1 MIGKRMIIKVRGST
15 GILWALGFNENLL
28 LRCEEIMMI
37 CRLTLFAVGLVI
49 FLSGSNLVFADNEF
63 SNFPNKSE
71 LNLTTENVV
80 IFKDGYFLIVKK
92 GKAKTD
98 TDGRVFTNEVPDSA
112 ILGSFWAIAQQGK
125 IDSMVAGWE
134 ASETEGKREINCTT
148 VMEIVTANLG
158 KSCSLRLRS
167 EKPEMINGVL
177 LKVLANRE
185 MVPEGRV
192 RGARSQDDSG
202 SGAIETEVLVDA
214 ILGTHFLLR
223 TDTGDMMIAADS
235 VSNLTVEGMKTTVEQ
250 NVKKLTRKKKLTFDF
265 GTPNTD
271 VELSLMYFCPG
282 IRWLPTYRLNLTD
295 KPFVFNWA
303 QGVGAKRASAKTAEI
318 LMQGEIINDSEDLID
333 VPLHVVV
340 GVPNFRYKSSPSPMV
355 LEASLKNV
363 LAEAA
368 PQVMLN
374 QSIDQFSNTIYSQ
387 STSDFRSAR
396 ATGDSEGVVDG
407 LSSDLTASGG
417 NDLFVYKLRPM
428 SLKKGE
434 RASVRILKAE
444 VAYRDIYTWDVTV
457 QHSPHEFA
465 SSRNGGSPLVI
476 SESEVWHQIELIN
489 DTNVPWTTGAAML
502 VDGFQPLA
510 QELLTYTSPGG
521 ICRLPMTVSVDLKA
535 GVDDQETGRERDA
548 VKWRNANYSLVK
560 GKIVAELANN
570 KEFEVP
576 VEVSLR
582 FGGKANAV
590 SNEGKVRLEGFNP
603 NDWSNRGG
611 DPINNSSVVKWK
623 ASIAAGEC
631 FKPTIEYEFYLR
643 N

>member
-1 MIGKRMIIKVRGST
+1 MIIG
-15 GILWALGFNENLL
+15 
-28 LRCEEIMMI
+28 
-37 CRLTLFAVGLVI
+37 RLALFAVGFMTLI
-49 FLSGSNLVFADNEF
+49 NSSNLVSAENEF
-63 SNFPNKSE
+63 RSRSEKSE

-92 GKAKTD
+92 GTARTD
-98 TDGRVFTNEVPDSA
+98 ADGKVFTNEVPDSA
-112 ILGSFWAIAQQGK
+112 ILGSFWAIAQQGR
-125 IDSMVAGWE
+125 ISSMVAGWE
-134 ASETEGKREINCTT
+134 SSETEDKREINCTT
-148 VMEIVTANLG
+148 VMEVVTANIG
-158 KSCSLRLRS
+158 ARCSLRIRGEKS
-167 EKPEMINGVL
+167 EAVTGVL

-185 MVPEGRV
+185 LVPEERV
-192 RGARSQDDSG
+192 RHGSIHQDG
-202 SGAIETEVLVDA
+202 EGGAIESEVLVDTA
-214 ILGTHFLLR
+214 LGTHFLLR
-223 TDTGDMMIAADS
+223 TETGDMMIDAAS
-235 VSNLTVEGMKTTVEQ
+235 VSNLTVEEMKTTVEQ
-250 NVKKLTRKKKLTFDF
+250 NVKKLTREKKLTFDF

-282 IRWLPTYRLNLTD
+282 IRWLPTYRLNLTE
-295 KPFVFNWA
+295 KPFVFKGE
-303 QGVGAKRASAKTAEI
+303 QQDLGGKRASAKTAEI

-340 GVPNFRYKSSPSPMV
+340 GVPNFRFKSSPSPMV

-363 LAEAA
+363 LVEAA
-368 PQVMLN
+368 PQIMRN

-387 STSDFRSAR
+387 RTSDFRSAR
-396 ATGDSEGVVDG
+396 ATGNSDG
-407 LSSDLTASGG
+407 LIEGLAGDLTASGG
-417 NDLFVYKLRPM
+417 NDLFVYKLKPM

-465 SSRNGGSPLVI
+465 SGHNRRSPLVV
-476 SESEVWHQIELIN
+476 SESEVWHQVELIN

-548 VKWRNANYSLVK
+548 AKWRNSSYSLVK

-570 KEFEVP
+570 KAYEVP

-582 FGGKANAV
+582 FGGRASEV
-590 SNEGKVRLEGFNP
+590 SDDGVAKLEGFNP
-603 NDWSNRGG
+603 GDWSNQGG
-611 DPINNSSVVKWK
+611 DPINNSSTVSWK
-623 ASIAAGEC
+623 TSIKPGEC
-631 FKPTIEYEFYLR
+631 FKPTIDYEFYLR

>member
-1 MIGKRMIIKVRGST
+1 MMIG
-15 GILWALGFNENLL
+15 
-28 LRCEEIMMI
+28 
-37 CRLTLFAVGLVI
+37 RLTLLAVGLMTL
-49 FLSGSNLVFADNEF
+49 LSSSNLICAANEF
-63 SNFPNKSE
+63 SSFPEKSE
-71 LNLTTENVV
+71 LKLTTENIV

-98 TDGRVFTNEVPDSA
+98 ADGKVFTNEVPDSA

-125 IDSMVAGWE
+125 INSMVAGWE
-134 ASETEGKREINCTT
+134 ASETEDKREKNCTT

-158 KSCSLRLRS
+158 RSCSLRIRS
-167 EKPEMINGVL
+167 EKPEVVNGVL

-185 MVPEGRV
+185 LIPEKSLRH
-192 RGARSQDDSG
+192 ARSQHDSG
-202 SGAIETEVLVDA
+202 SGSIETEVLVDTIA
-214 ILGTHFLLR
+214 GTHFLLR
-223 TDTGDMMIAADS
+223 TETGDMMIAADS

-250 NVKKLTRKKKLTFDF
+250 KVKKLTREKKLTFDF
-265 GTPNTD
+265 GTPNTE

-282 IRWLPTYRLNLTD
+282 IRWIPTYRLNLTD

-303 QGVGAKRASAKTAEI
+303 QGVGTERASAKTAEI

-340 GVPNFRYKSSPSPMV
+340 GVPNFRFKSSPSPMV

-368 PQVMLN
+368 PQVMRN

-396 ATGDSEGVVDG
+396 ATGNSEGIVDG

-417 NDLFVYKLRPM
+417 NDLFVYKLKPM

-457 QHSPHEFA
+457 QHSPHEFV
-465 SSRNGGSPLVI
+465 SSRDGGSPLVI

-535 GVDDQETGRERDA
+535 TVDDQETGRERDA
-548 VKWRNANYSLVK
+548 VKWRNSSYSLIK
-560 GKIVAELANN
+560 GKIAAELANN
-570 KEFEVP
+570 KEIEVP

-590 SNEGKVRLEGFNP
+590 SDEGKPKLEGFNP
-603 NDWSNRGG
+603 NDWSSHGG

-623 ASIAAGEC
+623 TSIAPGEC
-631 FKPTIEYEFYLR
+631 FKPTVEYEFYLR

>member
-1 MIGKRMIIKVRGST
+1 MMIG
-15 GILWALGFNENLL
+15 
-28 LRCEEIMMI
+28 
-37 CRLTLFAVGLVI
+37 RLTLFAVGLI
-49 FLSGSNLVFADNEF
+49 TLLSSSNLICAANEF
-63 SNFPNKSE
+63 SSFPEKSE
-71 LNLTTENVV
+71 LKLTTENIV

-98 TDGRVFTNEVPDSA
+98 ADGKVFTNEVPDSA
-112 ILGSFWAIAQQGK
+112 ILGSFWAIAQQGR
-125 IDSMVAGWE
+125 ISSMVAGWE
-134 ASETEGKREINCTT
+134 ASETEDMREKNCTT

-158 KSCSLRLRS
+158 KACSLRIRGEKS
-167 EKPEMINGVL
+167 EVVNGVL
-177 LKVLANRE
+177 LKLLANRE
-185 MVPEGRV
+185 LIPEKSARHV
-192 RGARSQDDSG
+192 RGQNEGG
-202 SGAIETEVLVDA
+202 SGAIETEVLVDT

-223 TDTGDMMIAADS
+223 TETGDMMIAADS

-250 NVKKLTRKKKLTFDF
+250 KVKKLTREKKLTFDF
-265 GTPNTD
+265 GTPNTE

-282 IRWLPTYRLNLTD
+282 IRWIPTYRLNLTD

-303 QGVGAKRASAKTAEI
+303 QGVGTERASAKTAEI

-340 GVPNFRYKSSPSPMV
+340 GVPNFRFKASPSPMV

-368 PQVMLN
+368 PQVMRN

-396 ATGDSEGVVDG
+396 STGNSEGLIDG
-407 LSSDLTASGG
+407 LAGDLTTSGG
-417 NDLFVYKLRPM
+417 NDLFVYKLKPM

-444 VAYRDIYTWDVTV
+444 IAYRDVYTWDVTV

-465 SSRNGGSPLVI
+465 SGNNRRSPLVV
-476 SESEVWHQIELIN
+476 SESEVWHQVELIN
-489 DTNVPWTTGAAML
+489 DTKVPWTTGAAML

-535 GVDDQETGRERDA
+535 TVDDQETGRERDA
-548 VKWRNANYSLVK
+548 VKWRNSSYSLVK
-560 GKIVAELANN
+560 GKIAAELANN
-570 KEFEVP
+570 KEYEVP

-582 FGGKANAV
+582 FGGKANAL
-590 SNEGKVRLEGFNP
+590 SDEGKPKLEGFNP
-603 NDWSNRGG
+603 NDWSNNGG

-623 ASIAAGEC
+623 TSVAPGEC
-631 FKPTIEYEFYLR
+631 FKPTVEYEFYLR

>member
-1 MIGKRMIIKVRGST
+1 MMIG
-15 GILWALGFNENLL
+15 
-28 LRCEEIMMI
+28 
-37 CRLTLFAVGLVI
+37 RLTLFAVGLMTL
-49 FLSGSNLVFADNEF
+49 LSSSNLICAANEF
-63 SNFPNKSE
+63 SSFPEKSE
-71 LNLTTENVV
+71 LKLTTENIV

-98 TDGRVFTNEVPDSA
+98 ADGKVFTNEVPDSA

-125 IDSMVAGWE
+125 INSMVAGWE
-134 ASETEGKREINCTT
+134 ASETEDKREKNCTT

-158 KSCSLRLRS
+158 RSCSLRIRS
-167 EKPEMINGVL
+167 EKPEVVNGVL

-185 MVPEGRV
+185 LIPEKSLRH
-192 RGARSQDDSG
+192 ARSQHDSG
-202 SGAIETEVLVDA
+202 SGSIETEVLVDTIA
-214 ILGTHFLLR
+214 GTHFLLR
-223 TDTGDMMIAADS
+223 TETGDMMIAADS

-250 NVKKLTRKKKLTFDF
+250 KVKKLTREKKLTFDF
-265 GTPNTD
+265 GTPNTE

-282 IRWLPTYRLNLTD
+282 IRWIPTYRLNLTD

-303 QGVGAKRASAKTAEI
+303 QGVGTERASAKTAEI

-340 GVPNFRYKSSPSPMV
+340 GVPNFRFKSSPSPMV

-368 PQVMLN
+368 PQVMRN

-396 ATGDSEGVVDG
+396 ATGNSEGIVDG

-417 NDLFVYKLRPM
+417 NDLFVYKLKPM

-457 QHSPHEFA
+457 QHSPHEFV
-465 SSRNGGSPLVI
+465 SSRDGGSPLVI

-535 GVDDQETGRERDA
+535 TVDDQETGRERDA
-548 VKWRNANYSLVK
+548 VKWRNSSYSLIK
-560 GKIVAELANN
+560 GKIAAELANN
-570 KEFEVP
+570 KEIEVP

-590 SNEGKVRLEGFNP
+590 SDEGKPKLEGFNP
-603 NDWSNRGG
+603 NDWSSHGG

-623 ASIAAGEC
+623 TSIAPGEC
-631 FKPTIEYEFYLR
+631 FKPTVEYEFYLR

>member
-1 MIGKRMIIKVRGST
+1 MMIG
-15 GILWALGFNENLL
+15 
-28 LRCEEIMMI
+28 
-37 CRLTLFAVGLVI
+37 RLTLFAVGLI
-49 FLSGSNLVFADNEF
+49 TLLSSSNLICAANEF
-63 SNFPNKSE
+63 SSFPEKSE
-71 LNLTTENVV
+71 LKLTTENIV

-98 TDGRVFTNEVPDSA
+98 ADGKVFTNEVPDSA

-125 IDSMVAGWE
+125 INSMVAGWE
-134 ASETEGKREINCTT
+134 ASETEDKREKNCTT

-158 KSCSLRLRS
+158 RSCSLRIRS
-167 EKPEMINGVL
+167 EKPEVVNGVL

-185 MVPEGRV
+185 LIPEKSLRH
-192 RGARSQDDSG
+192 ARSQHDSG
-202 SGAIETEVLVDA
+202 SGSIETEVLVDTIA
-214 ILGTHFLLR
+214 GTHFLLR
-223 TDTGDMMIAADS
+223 TETGDMMIAADS

-250 NVKKLTRKKKLTFDF
+250 KVKKLTREKKLTFDF
-265 GTPNTD
+265 GTPNTE

-282 IRWLPTYRLNLTD
+282 IRWIPTYRLNLTD

-303 QGVGAKRASAKTAEI
+303 QGVGTERASAKTAEI

-340 GVPNFRYKSSPSPMV
+340 GVPNFRFKSSPSPMV

-368 PQVMLN
+368 PQVMRN

-396 ATGDSEGVVDG
+396 ATGNSEGIVDG

-417 NDLFVYKLRPM
+417 NDLFVYKLKPM

-457 QHSPHEFA
+457 QHSPHEFV
-465 SSRNGGSPLVI
+465 SSRDGGSPLVI
-476 SESEVWHQIELIN
+476 SESEVWHQVELIN

-535 GVDDQETGRERDA
+535 TVDDQETGRERDA
-548 VKWRNANYSLVK
+548 VKWRNSSYSLIK
-560 GKIVAELANN
+560 GKIAAELANN
-570 KEFEVP
+570 KEIEVP

-590 SNEGKVRLEGFNP
+590 SDEGKPKLEGFNP
-603 NDWSNRGG
+603 NDWSSHGG

-623 ASIAAGEC
+623 TSIAPGEC
-631 FKPTIEYEFYLR
+631 FKPTVEYEFYLR

>member
-1 MIGKRMIIKVRGST
+1 MMIG
-15 GILWALGFNENLL
+15 
-28 LRCEEIMMI
+28 
-37 CRLTLFAVGLVI
+37 RLTLFAVGLI
-49 FLSGSNLVFADNEF
+49 TLLSSSNLICAANEF
-63 SNFPNKSE
+63 SSFPEKSE
-71 LNLTTENVV
+71 LKLTTENIV

-98 TDGRVFTNEVPDSA
+98 ADGKVFTNEVPDSA

-125 IDSMVAGWE
+125 INSMVAGWE
-134 ASETEGKREINCTT
+134 ASETEDKREKNCTT

-158 KSCSLRLRS
+158 RSCSLRIRS
-167 EKPEMINGVL
+167 EKPEVVNGVL

-185 MVPEGRV
+185 LIPEKSLRH
-192 RGARSQDDSG
+192 ARSQHDSG
-202 SGAIETEVLVDA
+202 SGSIETEVLVDTIA
-214 ILGTHFLLR
+214 GTHFLLR
-223 TDTGDMMIAADS
+223 TETGDMMIAADS

-250 NVKKLTRKKKLTFDF
+250 KVKKLTREKKLTFDF
-265 GTPNTD
+265 GTPNTE

-282 IRWLPTYRLNLTD
+282 IRWIPTYRLNLTD

-303 QGVGAKRASAKTAEI
+303 QGVGTERASAKTAEI

-340 GVPNFRYKSSPSPMV
+340 GVPNFRFKSSPSPMV

-368 PQVMLN
+368 PQVMRN

-396 ATGDSEGVVDG
+396 ATGNSEGIVDG

-417 NDLFVYKLRPM
+417 NDLFVYKLKPM

-457 QHSPHEFA
+457 QHSPHEFV
-465 SSRNGGSPLVI
+465 SSRDGGSPLVI

-535 GVDDQETGRERDA
+535 TVDDQETGRERDA
-548 VKWRNANYSLVK
+548 VKWRNSSYSLIK
-560 GKIVAELANN
+560 GKIAAELANN
-570 KEFEVP
+570 KEIEVP

-590 SNEGKVRLEGFNP
+590 SDEGKPKLEGFNP
-603 NDWSNRGG
+603 NDWSSHGG

-623 ASIAAGEC
+623 TSIAPGEC
-631 FKPTIEYEFYLR
+631 FKPTVEYEFYLR

>member
-1 MIGKRMIIKVRGST
+1 MVIG
-15 GILWALGFNENLL
+15 
-28 LRCEEIMMI
+28 
-37 CRLTLFAVGLVI
+37 RLTLLVVGWVTL
-49 FLSGSNLVFADNEF
+49 FSGADLIFADNKF
-63 SNFPNKSE
+63 SSLMEKSE

-92 GKAKTD
+92 GTAKTD
-98 TDGRVFTNEVPDSA
+98 AEGKVFTNEVPDSA

-125 IDSMVAGWE
+125 ISSMVAGWE

-158 KSCSLRLRS
+158 ASCSLQIRGEKS
-167 EKPEMINGVL
+167 ESVKGVL

-185 MVPEGRV
+185 LIPEKTDPRDRNRHDSDGR
-192 RGARSQDDSG
+192 
-202 SGAIETEVLVDA
+202 AIEAEILVDTV
-214 ILGTHFLLR
+214 LGTHFLLR
-223 TDTGDMMIAADS
+223 TEAGDMMIAANS
-235 VSNLTVEGMKTTVEQ
+235 VSNLTVEGMKTTFEQ
-250 NVKKLTRKKKLTFDF
+250 NVKKLTREKKLTFDF
-265 GTPNTD
+265 GTPNTE

-295 KPFVFNWA
+295 KPFQFKGDEG
-303 QGVGAKRASAKTAEI
+303 GVEVERASAKTAEI

-340 GVPNFRYKSSPSPMV
+340 GVPNFRFKASPSPMV

-363 LAEAA
+363 LVEAA
-368 PQVMLN
+368 PQIMSN
-374 QSIDQFSNTIYSQ
+374 QAIDQFSNTIYSQ

-396 ATGDSEGVVDG
+396 STGNSEGLIDG
-407 LSSDLTASGG
+407 LAGDLTTSGG
-417 NDLFVYKLRPM
+417 NDLFVYKLKPM

-457 QHSPHEFA
+457 QHSAHEFA
-465 SSRNGGSPLVI
+465 SGRHGRSPLVV
-476 SESEVWHQIELIN
+476 SESKVWHQVELIN
-489 DTNVPWTTGAAML
+489 DTKVPWTTGAAML

-535 GVDDQETGRERDA
+535 GVDNQETGRERNA
-548 VKWRNANYSLVK
+548 VQWRNSSYSLVN
-560 GKIVAELANN
+560 GKVIAEIANN
-570 KEFEVP
+570 KEYEVP

-582 FGGKANAV
+582 FGGKANEV
-590 SNEGKVRLEGFNP
+590 SDEGKTKLEGFNP
-603 NDWSNRGG
+603 DDWSSHGG
-611 DPINNSSVVKWK
+611 DPINNSSVVNWK
-623 ASIAAGEC
+623 ASIKPGEC
-631 FKPTIEYEFYLR
+631 FKPTVEYEFYLR

>member
-1 MIGKRMIIKVRGST
+1 MIIG
-15 GILWALGFNENLL
+15 
-28 LRCEEIMMI
+28 
-37 CRLTLFAVGLVI
+37 RLALFAVGFMTLI
-49 FLSGSNLVFADNEF
+49 TSSNLIFAENEF
-63 SNFPNKSE
+63 SSRSEKSE
-71 LNLTTENVV
+71 LTLTTENVV

-92 GKAKTD
+92 GTAKTD
-98 TDGRVFTNEVPDSA
+98 ADGKVFTNEVPDSA

-125 IDSMVAGWE
+125 ISSMVAGWE
-134 ASETEGKREINCTT
+134 SSETEEKREINCTT
-148 VMEIVTANLG
+148 VMEVVTANIG
-158 KSCSLRLRS
+158 ARCSLRIRS
-167 EKPEMINGVL
+167 EKSEAVTGVL

-185 MVPEGRV
+185 LVPEEGGRH
-192 RGARSQDDSG
+192 GSIHQDGDG
-202 SGAIETEVLVDA
+202 GAIESEVLVDTA
-214 ILGTHFLLR
+214 SGTHFLLR
-223 TDTGDMMIAADS
+223 TETGDMMIDAAS
-235 VSNLTVEGMKTTVEQ
+235 VSNLTVEEMKTTVEQ
-250 NVKKLTRKKKLTFDF
+250 NVKKLTREKKLTFDF

-282 IRWLPTYRLNLTD
+282 IRWLPTYRLNLTE
-295 KPFVFNWA
+295 KPFVFKGE
-303 QGVGAKRASAKTAEI
+303 QQDIGGKRSSAKTAEI
-318 LMQGEIINDSEDLID
+318 VMQGEIINDSEDLID

-340 GVPNFRYKSSPSPMV
+340 GVPNFRFKASPSPMV

-363 LAEAA
+363 LVEAA
-368 PQVMLN
+368 PQIMRN
-374 QSIDQFSNTIYSQ
+374 QSIDQFSNTLYSQ

-396 ATGDSEGVVDG
+396 ATGNSEGLIDG
-407 LSSDLTASGG
+407 LAGDLTTSGG
-417 NDLFVYKLRPM
+417 NDLFVYKLKPM
-428 SLKKGE
+428 SLEKGE

-465 SSRNGGSPLVI
+465 SGHNRRSPLVV
-476 SESEVWHQIELIN
+476 SESEVWHQVELIN

-548 VKWRNANYSLVK
+548 AKWRNSSYSLVK

-570 KEFEVP
+570 KEYEVP

-582 FGGKANAV
+582 FGGRASEV
-590 SNEGKVRLEGFNP
+590 SDDGVAKLEGFNP
-603 NDWSNRGG
+603 RDWSNQGG
-611 DPINNSSVVKWK
+611 DPINNSSVVSWK
-623 ASIAAGEC
+623 TSIKPGEC
-631 FKPTIEYEFYLR
+631 FKPTIDYGFYLR

>member
-1 MIGKRMIIKVRGST
+1 MMIG
-15 GILWALGFNENLL
+15 
-28 LRCEEIMMI
+28 
-37 CRLTLFAVGLVI
+37 RLTLLTVGLVI
-49 FLSGSNLVFADNEF
+49 LLSGSNQVLADNEF
-63 SNFPNKSE
+63 SNLSNKSE

-92 GKAKTD
+92 GIAKTD
-98 TDGRVFTNEVPDSA
+98 ADGRVFTNDVPDSA

-148 VMEIVTANLG
+148 VMEIVTANLR

-167 EKPEMINGVL
+167 EKPEMVNGVL

-185 MVPEGRV
+185 MVSEGSV
-192 RGARSQDDSG
+192 RGARSQHDSS
-202 SGAIETEVLVDA
+202 SGAIETEILVDT
-214 ILGTHFLLR
+214 IRGSHFVLR

-235 VSNLTVEGMKTTVEQ
+235 VSNMTVEGMKTSVEQ
-250 NVKKLTRKKKLTFDF
+250 NVKKLTREKRLTFDF

-295 KPFVFNWA
+295 KPFVFDWA
-303 QGVGAKRASAKTAEI
+303 QGVGVKRASAKTAEI

-340 GVPNFRYKSSPSPMV
+340 GVPNFRFKASPSPMV

-368 PQVMLN
+368 PQVMRN

-396 ATGDSEGVVDG
+396 STGDSGGLIDG
-407 LSSDLTASGG
+407 LAGDLTTSGG
-417 NDLFVYKLRPM
+417 NDLFVYKLKPM

-434 RASVRILKAE
+434 RASVRILKADI
-444 VAYRDIYTWDVTV
+444 AYRDLYTWDVTV
-457 QHSPHEFA
+457 KHSPHEFA
-465 SSRNGGSPLVI
+465 SGHNRRSPLVV
-476 SESEVWHQIELIN
+476 SESEVWHQVELIN
-489 DTNVPWTTGAAML
+489 DTKVPWTTGAAML

-510 QELLTYTSPGG
+510 QELLTYTSPGE

-548 VKWRNANYSLVK
+548 VRWRNSSYSLVK

-570 KEFEVP
+570 KECEVP
-576 VEVSLR
+576 VEVRLR
-582 FGGKANAV
+582 FGGRAIEV
-590 SNEGKVRLEGFNP
+590 SDEGVAKLEGFNP
-603 NDWSNRGG
+603 DDWSNQGG
-611 DPINNSSVVKWK
+611 DPINNSSVVSWK
-623 ASIAAGEC
+623 ASIKPGEC
-631 FKPTIEYEFYLR
+631 FKPTIDYAFYLR